1 MLQSATKW
9 FRAQGLKTYLDEIS
23 STYTQPIKILSILIQ
38 IPTWQISFL
47 IGFQQILELIGRL

>member
-38 IPTWQISFL
+38 IPTRQISFL
-47 IGFQQILELIGRL
+47 IGFQQILELIDRL